1 MLREGYQYG
10 AAFGAAAL
18 LLGLALAP
26 WAAAPLLAA
35 GLFLMFFFRDPER
48 QVPTAPGLM
57 VSPADGRVVE
67 VREGERDGRACQ
79 RVSIFLSPLNV
90 HVNRSPVAGQI
101 REVQYAPGR
110 FYAAWKEEASIEN
123 ERNTITLD
131 TEGGPVVCKQ
141 IAGVLARRV
150 VCWKKSGESVSRGER
165 IGLMKFSSR
174 MDVIMDP
181 AWELAVKAGDRVVGG
196 VSILARLREPVG
208 APIRPASARN
218 EGGSA

>member
-10 AAFGAAAL
+10 AAFGATAL

-26 WAAAPLLAA
+26 WTAMPVLAV
-35 GLFLMFFFRDPER
+35 GLFLMYFFRDPER
-48 QVPTAPGLM
+48 QIPTGPGLM

-67 VREGERDGRACQ
+67 VRQADGDGRPCQ

-101 REVQYAPGR
+101 REVCYAPGR
-110 FYAAWKEEASIEN
+110 FFAAWKEEASIEN
-123 ERNTITLD
+123 ERNTITVD
-131 TEGGPVVCKQ
+131 TEGGPVIFKQ

-150 VCWKKSGESVSRGER
+150 VCWKKSGESVARGER

-181 AWELAVKAGDRVVGG
+181 AWELAVKAGDHVVGG
-196 VSILARLREPVG
+196 VSILARLTELVG
-208 APIRPASARN
+208 APVRPASSRS
-218 EGGSA
+218 EGDTA